1 MATIFRVKTT
11 HPAEIPADRTCIFD
25 DHSPVPEV
33 GLDQAMELFRTQN
46 VTTGPNLL
54 YDESFATSWF
64 EYVEA
69 NGQRHQVWIDDSRAV
84 HAKAEWAQQTGL
96 HGVVFWT
103 IDTIYNSQS
112 GQSTLESRAV
122 WQSLANLSSSAKIA
136 DST

>member
-1 MATIFRVKTT
+1 MW
-11 HPAEIPADRTCIFD
+11 
-25 DHSPVPEV
+25 SPCYSERAHRPGPW

-64 EYVEA
+64 EYVEP

-84 HAKAEWAQQTGL
+84 NAKADWAQKTGM

-103 IDTIYNSQS
+103 IDTIYNS
-112 GQSTLESRAV
+112 
-122 WQSLANLSSSAKIA
+122 
-136 DST
+136 